1 MSFIT
6 KLEKLKIEKK
16 KLIEKRLLEIAKLA
30 EKAGILGLENNLILG
45 ALLFA
50 KQAHVTKDS
59 KLLEDLKM
67 RAKQIPSRKK
77 SALKK
82 AKKNNS

>member
-30 EKAGILGLENNLILG
+30 EKAGVLELENNLILG

-50 KQAHVTKDS
+50 KQVHVSKDS

-67 RAKQIPSRKK
+67 RAKQIPSRKN

-82 AKKNNS
+82 SKKNNP

>member
-6 KLEKLKIEKK
+6 KLENLKIEKK

-30 EKAGILGLENNLILG
+30 EKAGILGLDNNVILG
-45 ALLFA
+45 GLLYA
-50 KQAHVTKDS
+50 KDAYEKQNPEILDHLEVMVN
-59 KLLEDLKM
+59 KL
-67 RAKQIPSRKK
+67 PSRKK

-82 AKKNNS
+82 SKKNNS